1 MTLSEELKMVNQ
13 NIKNEN
19 GITEWTW
26 MIKRAVDLHGFDYCI
41 TNDNNRHEF
50 DEDYVCAHCG
60 ASYDYL
66 VGF

>member
-1 MTLSEELKMVNQ
+1 MTLSEEPKMVNQ